1 MSLHSYLTGGGTDQG
16 EALDIRM
23 FRKRS
28 GKMLSATNFHAEFGE
43 RVMLWTVESC
53 LPVEFKDRE
62 TGEIKTEFAVKFE
75 EHPQRITVN
84 VNREKALGEA
94 WGYENTSYPGK
105 EVEVF
110 VEPYRSANS
119 RWTIIV
125 RIPEQARRQD
135 PNYPDQ
141 NQSNYQ
147 F

>member
-1 MSLHSYLTGGGTDQG
+1 MNLDFRTGRDTDHG

-23 FRKRS
+23 FQKGG

-62 TGEIKTEFAVKFE
+62 TGEVKSEFAVKFE
-75 EHPQRITVN
+75 EHPQRITLN
-84 VNREKALGEA
+84 KQRRDALGDA
-94 WGYENTSYPGK
+94 WGYQNTSYPGK
-105 EVEVF
+105 EVELYA
-110 VEPYRSANS
+110 EPYRSANS
-119 RWTIIV
+119 RWTIIF

>member
-1 MSLHSYLTGGGTDQG
+1 MALTDYLDTDDG
-16 EALDIRM
+16 AALDIRM
-23 FRKRS
+23 FRKGG

-43 RVMLWTVESC
+43 RVMLWTITSC
-53 LPVEFKDRE
+53 LPVEFKNRE
-62 TGEIKTEFAVKFE
+62 TGAVDKEFAVKFE
-75 EHPQRITVN
+75 EHPQRITLN
-84 VNREKALGEA
+84 DQRRNALGEA
-94 WGYENTSYPGK
+94 WGFQNTSYPGK

-110 VEPYRSANS
+110 AESYRSANS
-119 RWTIIV
+119 RWTIIF